1 MVVSCNNGTLS
12 TFVPSDENPWDI
24 SKILLVNRRLGFGIK
39 HSDIQS
45 KLSLSPEELIDQLI
59 DNAKNL
65 PLTPDPGWAN
75 WTNTDFRNAG
85 GNRGPFFRNHQRIM
99 FDDFLKNGMRDRLTL
114 FWSNHFVT
122 EYYMYNN
129 PAYTFRYY
137 NNLQANVF
145 GNFKNFVSIIG
156 LDDAMLMY
164 LNGYE
169 NRNNAPN
176 ENYAREL
183 YELFTLGEGNGYTQ
197 DDITETARA
206 LTGYNNRQ
214 DGGPI
219 YFNPNRFD
227 GGEKTIFGR
236 TGNWNYDDVIN
247 ILFEEKSDLISEF
260 IVRKIYKHFVSP
272 DINNDIINELS
283 NYFKDNNFELEPLY
297 RKLFK
302 SEHFFN
308 SFASNVLIKSP
319 VDLMVQIEK
328 EFNFEKPDNF
338 NDNLF
343 NYLRARCSDM
353 GQEILNP
360 VDVAGWQENHDW
372 ISTGT
377 LPMRWEFSDYLL
389 SRYWIKNKE
398 QFRDYA
404 ISIVG
409 IDETNPIEIVKKIN
423 KYMFCSYEMMD
434 DELNDA
440 LAAFKGDVPDDY
452 FNGGGWTLNETYA
465 PNQVYALI
473 LFFVKLPEY
482 QLK

>member
-12 TFVPSDENPWDI
+12 TFIPTDDNPWDI
-24 SKILLVNRRLGFGIK
+24 SKVLLVFRRLGFGIK
-39 HSDIQS
+39 HSDIAS
-45 KLSLSPEELIDQLI
+45 KLSLTPSELIDELI

-65 PLTPDPGWAN
+65 PLTPDPGWAH

-85 GNRGPFFRNHQRIM
+85 GNRGPFYRNHQKIV
-99 FDDFLKNGMRDRLTL
+99 FKDFLNNDMRDRLTL

-122 EYYMYNN
+122 EYYMYNH

-137 NNLQANVF
+137 NNLQSNVL
-145 GNFKNFVSIIG
+145 GNFKNFVSVIG

-227 GGEKTIFGR
+227 NGEKTIFGR
-236 TGNWNYDDVIN
+236 KGNWNYDDVIN
-247 ILFEEKSDLISEF
+247 ILFEEKSDLISKF
-260 IVRKIYKHFVSP
+260 IVRKLYKHFVSP
-272 DINNDIINELS
+272 DVNEAIVDELALYFIN
-283 NYFKDNNFELEPLY
+283 NNFELEPLY

-308 SFASNVLIKSP
+308 SFSTFKCALEVRFCN
-319 VDLMVQIEK
+319 EK
-328 EFNFEKPDNF
+328 
-338 NDNLF
+338 
-343 NYLRARCSDM
+343 
-353 GQEILNP
+353 
-360 VDVAGWQENHDW
+360 
-372 ISTGT
+372 
-377 LPMRWEFSDYLL
+377 
-389 SRYWIKNKE
+389 
-398 QFRDYA
+398 
-404 ISIVG
+404 
-409 IDETNPIEIVKKIN
+409 
-423 KYMFCSYEMMD
+423 
-434 DELNDA
+434 
-440 LAAFKGDVPDDY
+440 
-452 FNGGGWTLNETYA
+452 
-465 PNQVYALI
+465 
-473 LFFVKLPEY
+473 
-482 QLK
+482 

>member
-12 TFVPSDENPWDI
+12 TFIPSDDNPWDI
-24 SKILLVNRRLGFGIK
+24 SKVLLVFRRLGFGIK
-39 HSDIQS
+39 HSDIAS
-45 KLSLSPEELIDQLI
+45 KLSLTPSELIDELI

-65 PLTPDPGWAN
+65 PLTPDPGWAH

-85 GNRGPFFRNHQRIM
+85 GNRGPFYRNHHKIV
-99 FDDFLKNGMRDRLTL
+99 FKDFLNNDMRDRLTL

-122 EYYMYNN
+122 EYYMYNH

-137 NNLQANVF
+137 NNLQSNVL
-145 GNFKNFVSIIG
+145 GNFKNFVSVIG

-227 GGEKTIFGR
+227 NGEKTIFGR
-236 TGNWNYDDVIN
+236 KGNWNYDDVIN
-247 ILFEEKSDLISEF
+247 ILFEEKSDLISKF
-260 IVRKIYKHFVSP
+260 IVRKLYKHFVSP
-272 DINNDIINELS
+272 DVNEAIVDELALYFIN
-283 NYFKDNNFELEPLY
+283 NNFELEPLY

-308 SFASNVLIKSP
+308 SFSSNVLIKSP
-319 VDLMVQIEK
+319 VDLMVFIEK
-328 EFNFEKPDNF
+328 EFGFEKPDNF
-338 NDNLF
+338 SDNLN

-360 VDVAGWQENHDW
+360 IDVAGWQENHDW

-398 QFRDYA
+398 QFRNYA

-409 IDETNPIEIVKKIN
+409 IEETNPVEIVKKIN
-423 KYMFCSYEMMD
+423 KYMFCNYNLMD

-452 FNGGGWTLNETYA
+452 FNGGGWTLNESYA
-465 PNQVYALI
+465 PNQVYALL

>member
-1 MVVSCNNGTLS
+1 MVVSCNNGTLD
-12 TFVPSDENPWDI
+12 TYIPTVDNPWDI
-24 SKILLVNRRLGFGIK
+24 SKVLLVYRRLGFGIK
-39 HSDIQS
+39 HSNIAS
-45 KLSLSPEELIDQLI
+45 KLSLTPSEIIDELI

-65 PLTPDPGWAN
+65 PLTPDPGWAH
-75 WTNTDFRNAG
+75 WTNADFRSAG
-85 GNRGPFFRNHQRIM
+85 GNRVPFYRDHQKIV
-99 FDDFLKNGMRDRLTL
+99 FEDFLKNDMRDRLTL

-122 EYYMYNN
+122 EYYMYNH

-137 NNLQANVF
+137 NNLQSNVL
-145 GNFKNFVSIIG
+145 GNFKNFVSVMG

-227 GGEKTIFGR
+227 NGEKTIFGR
-236 TGNWNYDDVIN
+236 KGNWNYDDVIN
-247 ILFEEKSDLISEF
+247 ILFEEKSDLISKF
-260 IVRKIYKHFVSP
+260 IVRKLYKHFVSP
-272 DINNDIINELS
+272 DVNESIVGELALYFIN
-283 NYFKDNNFELEPLY
+283 NNFELEPLY

-308 SFASNVLIKSP
+308 SFSSNVLIKSP
-319 VDLMVQIEK
+319 VDLMVFIEK
-328 EFNFEKPDNF
+328 ELDFEKPDNF
-338 NDNLF
+338 SDNLN

-398 QFRDYA
+398 QFRNYA
-404 ISIVG
+404 INIVG
-409 IDETNPIEIVKKIN
+409 IEETNPIEIIKKIN
-423 KYMFCSYEMMD
+423 KYMFCNYHLMD

-452 FNGGGWTLNETYA
+452 FNGGGWTLNESYA
-465 PNQVYALI
+465 PNQVYALL

>member
-1 MVVSCNNGTLS
+1 MVVSCNNGTLA
-12 TFVPSDENPWDI
+12 TFVPTVENPWDI
-24 SKILLVNRRLGFGIK
+24 SKVLLVFRRLGFGIK
-39 HSDIQS
+39 HSDIAS
-45 KLSLSPEELIDQLI
+45 KLSLTPSELIDELI

-65 PLTPDPGWAN
+65 PLTPDPGWAH

-85 GNRGPFFRNHQRIM
+85 NNRGPFYRNHQKIV
-99 FDDFLKNGMRDRLTL
+99 FQDFLKNDMRDRLTL

-122 EYYMYNN
+122 EYYMYNH

-137 NNLQANVF
+137 NNLQSNVL
-145 GNFKNFVSIIG
+145 GNFKNFVSVMG

-164 LNGYE
+164 LNGFE

-227 GGEKTIFGR
+227 NGEKTIFGR
-236 TGNWNYDDVIN
+236 KGNWNYDDVIN
-247 ILFEEKSDLISEF
+247 ILFEEKSDLISKF
-260 IVRKIYKHFVSP
+260 IVRKLYKHFVSP
-272 DINNDIINELS
+272 DVNESIVDELALYFIN
-283 NYFKDNNFELEPLY
+283 NNFELEPLY

-308 SFASNVLIKSP
+308 SFSSNVLIKSP
-319 VDLMVQIEK
+319 VDLMVFIEK
-328 EFNFEKPDNF
+328 ELDFEKPDNF
-338 NDNLF
+338 SDNLN

-398 QFRDYA
+398 QFRNYA

-409 IDETNPIEIVKKIN
+409 IEETNPVEIVKKIN
-423 KYMFCSYEMMD
+423 NYMFCNYHLMD

-452 FNGGGWTLNETYA
+452 FNGGGWTLNESYA
-465 PNQVYALI
+465 PNQVYALL

>member
-12 TFVPSDENPWDI
+12 TFVPTDDNPWDI
-24 SKILLVNRRLGFGIK
+24 SKVLLVYRRLGFGIK
-39 HSDIQS
+39 HSDIAS
-45 KLSLSPEELIDQLI
+45 KLSLTPSELIDELI

-65 PLTPDPGWAN
+65 PLTPDPGWAH

-85 GNRGPFFRNHQRIM
+85 NNRGPFFRNHQRIV
-99 FDDFLKNGMRDRLTL
+99 FQDFLKNDMRDRLTL

-122 EYYMYNN
+122 EYYMYNH

-137 NNLQANVF
+137 NNLQSNVL
-145 GNFKNFVSIIG
+145 GNFKNFVSVMG

-227 GGEKTIFGR
+227 NGEKTIFGR
-236 TGNWNYDDVIN
+236 KGNWNYDDVIN
-247 ILFEEKSDLISEF
+247 ILFEEKSDLISKF
-260 IVRKIYKHFVSP
+260 IVRKLYKHFVSP
-272 DINNDIINELS
+272 DVNEAIVDELAL
-283 NYFKDNNFELEPLY
+283 YFVNNNFELEPLY

-308 SFASNVLIKSP
+308 SFSSNVLIKSP
-319 VDLMVQIEK
+319 VDLMVFIEK
-328 EFNFEKPDNF
+328 EFDFEKPDNF
-338 NDNLF
+338 NDNLN

-377 LPMRWEFSDYLL
+377 LPMRWDFSDYLL

-398 QFRDYA
+398 QFRNYA

-409 IDETNPIEIVKKIN
+409 IEETNPIEIVKKIN
-423 KYMFCSYEMMD
+423 KYMFCNYNLMD

-452 FNGGGWTLNETYA
+452 FNGGGWTLNESYA
-465 PNQVYALI
+465 PNQVYALL

>member
-1 MVVSCNNGTLS
+1 MARICNDALLLEY
-12 TFVPSDENPWDI
+12 VPTNENPWDV
-24 SKILLVNRRLGFGIK
+24 SKVLLVFRRLGFGIK
-39 HSDIQS
+39 HTEIES
-45 KLSLSPEELIDQLI
+45 KLSLTPSELIDELI
-59 DNAKNL
+59 DNAKSL
-65 PLTPDPGWAN
+65 PVTPDPGWAN
-75 WTNTDFRNAG
+75 WTNSDFRSAG
-85 GNRGPFFRNHQRIM
+85 GNRGPFFRDHQKIV
-99 FDDFLKNGMRDRLTL
+99 FDDFLKNDMRDRLTL

-122 EYYMYNN
+122 EYFMYNH

-137 NNLQANVF
+137 NNIQSNVF
-145 GNFKNFVSIIG
+145 GNFKDFVSVMG

-164 LNGYE
+164 LNGFE

-219 YFNPNRFD
+219 YFNQNRFD
-227 GGEKTIFGR
+227 NGEKTIFGK

-247 ILFEEKSDLISEF
+247 ILFDEKSDIISKF

-272 DINNDIINELS
+272 EINEQTIDELAL
-283 NYFKDNNFELEPLY
+283 YFKENNFELDLLY

-308 SFASNVLIKSP
+308 SFSSNVLIKSP
-319 VDLMVQIEK
+319 IDLMVFIEK
-328 EFNFEKPDNF
+328 EFGFQKPDNF

-343 NYLRARCSDM
+343 NYLRNRCSEM

-377 LPMRWEFSDYLL
+377 LPMRWEFCDYLL
-389 SRYWIKNKE
+389 SRYWNKNRE
-398 QFRDYA
+398 QFRTYA
-404 ISIVG
+404 ISVVG
-409 IDETNPIEIVKKIN
+409 IDETNPVEIVKKIN
-423 KYMFCSYEMMD
+423 NYMFCNYEMMD

-440 LAAFKGDVPDDY
+440 VSIFKGDLPDNY
-452 FNGGGWTLNETYA
+452 FNGGGWTLNHVNA
-465 PNQVYALI
+465 PRQAYDLI
-473 LFFVKLPEY
+473 KFFVKIPEY

>member
-12 TFVPSDENPWDI
+12 AFIPTVDNPWDI
-24 SKILLVNRRLGFGIK
+24 SKVLLVYRRLGFGLK
-39 HSDIQS
+39 HSDIAS
-45 KLSLSPEELIDQLI
+45 KLSLTPSEIIDELI

-65 PLTPDPGWAN
+65 PLTPDPGWAH

-85 GNRGPFFRNHQRIM
+85 GNRGPFYRNHQKIV
-99 FDDFLKNGMRDRLTL
+99 FEDFLKNDMRDRLTL

-122 EYYMYNN
+122 EYYMYNH

-137 NNLQANVF
+137 NNLQSNVL
-145 GNFKNFVSIIG
+145 GNFKNFVSVMG

-227 GGEKTIFGR
+227 NGEKTIFGR
-236 TGNWNYDDVIN
+236 KGNWNYDDVIN
-247 ILFEEKSDLISEF
+247 ILFEEKSDLISKF
-260 IVRKIYKHFVSP
+260 IVRKLYKHFVCP
-272 DINNDIINELS
+272 DVNEAIVDELALYFINT
-283 NYFKDNNFELEPLY
+283 NFELEPLY

-308 SFASNVLIKSP
+308 SFSSNVLIKSP
-319 VDLMVQIEK
+319 VDLMVFIEK
-328 EFNFEKPDNF
+328 EFDFEKPDNF
-338 NDNLF
+338 SDNLN
-343 NYLRARCSDM
+343 NYL
-353 GQEILNP
+353 
-360 VDVAGWQENHDW
+360 
-372 ISTGT
+372 
-377 LPMRWEFSDYLL
+377 
-389 SRYWIKNKE
+389 
-398 QFRDYA
+398 
-404 ISIVG
+404 
-409 IDETNPIEIVKKIN
+409 
-423 KYMFCSYEMMD
+423 
-434 DELNDA
+434 
-440 LAAFKGDVPDDY
+440 
-452 FNGGGWTLNETYA
+452 
-465 PNQVYALI
+465 
-473 LFFVKLPEY
+473 
-482 QLK
+482 

>member
-1 MVVSCNNGTLS
+1 
-12 TFVPSDENPWDI
+12 
-24 SKILLVNRRLGFGIK
+24 
-39 HSDIQS
+39 
-45 KLSLSPEELIDQLI
+45 
-59 DNAKNL
+59 
-65 PLTPDPGWAN
+65 
-75 WTNTDFRNAG
+75 
-85 GNRGPFFRNHQRIM
+85 
-99 FDDFLKNGMRDRLTL
+99 
-114 FWSNHFVT
+114 
-122 EYYMYNN
+122 MY
-129 PAYTFRYY
+129 
-137 NNLQANVF
+137 
-145 GNFKNFVSIIG
+145 
-156 LDDAMLMY
+156 
-164 LNGYE
+164 
-169 NRNNAPN
+169 
-176 ENYAREL
+176 
-183 YELFTLGEGNGYTQ
+183 
-197 DDITETARA
+197 
-206 LTGYNNRQ
+206 
-214 DGGPI
+214 
-219 YFNPNRFD
+219 
-227 GGEKTIFGR
+227 
-236 TGNWNYDDVIN
+236 
-247 ILFEEKSDLISEF
+247 
-260 IVRKIYKHFVSP
+260 
-272 DINNDIINELS
+272 LS

-409 IDETNPIEIVKKIN
+409 IDETNPVEIVKKIN

>member
-12 TFVPSDENPWDI
+12 TFVPTDDNPWDI
-24 SKILLVNRRLGFGIK
+24 SKVLLVFRRLGFGIK
-39 HSDIQS
+39 HSDIAS
-45 KLSLSPEELIDQLI
+45 KLSLTPSELIDELI

-65 PLTPDPGWAN
+65 PLTPDPGWAH

-85 GNRGPFFRNHQRIM
+85 GNRGPFYRNHQKIV
-99 FDDFLKNGMRDRLTL
+99 FKDFLNNDMRDRLTL

-122 EYYMYNN
+122 EYYMYNH

-137 NNLQANVF
+137 NNLQSNVL
-145 GNFKNFVSIIG
+145 GNFKNFVSVMG

-227 GGEKTIFGR
+227 NGEKTIFGR
-236 TGNWNYDDVIN
+236 KGNWNYDDVIN
-247 ILFEEKSDLISEF
+247 ILFEEKSDLISKF
-260 IVRKIYKHFVSP
+260 IVRKLYKHFISP
-272 DINNDIINELS
+272 DVNEAIVDELAL
-283 NYFKDNNFELEPLY
+283 YFVNNNFELEPLY

-308 SFASNVLIKSP
+308 SYSSNVLIKSP
-319 VDLMVQIEK
+319 VDLMVFIEK
-328 EFNFEKPDNF
+328 EFDFEKPDNF
-338 NDNLF
+338 SDNLN
-343 NYLRARCSDM
+343 NYLRSRCSDM

-377 LPMRWEFSDYLL
+377 LPMRWEFSDYLFL
-389 SRYWIKNKE
+389 GIGLKIKNNLEIMQLVLLELKK
-398 QFRDYA
+398 
-404 ISIVG
+404 
-409 IDETNPIEIVKKIN
+409 PILLKLLKKLIN
-423 KYMFCSYEMMD
+423 TC
-434 DELNDA
+434 
-440 LAAFKGDVPDDY
+440 
-452 FNGGGWTLNETYA
+452 
-465 PNQVYALI
+465 
-473 LFFVKLPEY
+473 FVIII
-482 QLK
+482 

>member
-1 MVVSCNNGTLS
+1 
-12 TFVPSDENPWDI
+12 
-24 SKILLVNRRLGFGIK
+24 
-39 HSDIQS
+39 
-45 KLSLSPEELIDQLI
+45 
-59 DNAKNL
+59 
-65 PLTPDPGWAN
+65 
-75 WTNTDFRNAG
+75 
-85 GNRGPFFRNHQRIM
+85 
-99 FDDFLKNGMRDRLTL
+99 MRDRLTL

-122 EYYMYNN
+122 EYYMYNH

-137 NNLQANVF
+137 NNLQSNVL
-145 GNFKNFVSIIG
+145 GNFKNFVSVIG

-227 GGEKTIFGR
+227 NGEKTIFGR
-236 TGNWNYDDVIN
+236 KGNWNYDDVIN
-247 ILFEEKSDLISEF
+247 ILFEEKSDLISKF
-260 IVRKIYKHFVSP
+260 IVRKLYKHFVSP
-272 DINNDIINELS
+272 DVNEVIVDELALYFIN
-283 NYFKDNNFELEPLY
+283 NNFELEPLY

-308 SFASNVLIKSP
+308 SFSSNVLIKSP
-319 VDLMVQIEK
+319 VDLMVFIEK
-328 EFNFEKPDNF
+328 EFDFEKPDNF
-338 NDNLF
+338 SDNLN

-360 VDVAGWQENHDW
+360 IDVAGWQENHDW

-398 QFRDYA
+398 QFRNYA

-409 IDETNPIEIVKKIN
+409 IEETNPVEIVKKIN
-423 KYMFCSYEMMD
+423 KYMFCNYNLMD

-452 FNGGGWTLNETYA
+452 FNGGGWTLNESYA
-465 PNQVYALI
+465 PNQVYALL

>member
-1 MVVSCNNGTLS
+1 VSCNNGTLA
-12 TFVPSDENPWDI
+12 TFIPTDDNQWDI
-24 SKILLVNRRLGFGIK
+24 SKVLLVYRRLGFGIK
-39 HSDIQS
+39 HSDIAS
-45 KLSLSPEELIDQLI
+45 KLSLTPSEIIDELI

-65 PLTPDPGWAN
+65 PLTPDPGWAH

-85 GNRGPFFRNHQRIM
+85 ANRVPFFRNHQKIV
-99 FDDFLKNGMRDRLTL
+99 FQDFLKNDMRDRLTL

-122 EYYMYNN
+122 EYYMYNH

-137 NNLQANVF
+137 NNLQSNVF
-145 GNFKNFVSIIG
+145 GNFKNFVSVIG

-227 GGEKTIFGR
+227 NGEKTIFGR
-236 TGNWNYDDVIN
+236 KGNWNYNDVIN
-247 ILFEEKSDLISEF
+247 ILFEEKSDLISKF
-260 IVRKIYKHFVSP
+260 IVRKLYKHFVSP
-272 DINNDIINELS
+272 DVNEAIVDELAL
-283 NYFKDNNFELEPLY
+283 YFVNNNFELEPLY

-308 SFASNVLIKSP
+308 SFSSNVLIKSP
-319 VDLMVQIEK
+319 VDLMVFIEK
-328 EFNFEKPDNF
+328 EFDFEKPDNF
-338 NDNLF
+338 NDNLN

-377 LPMRWEFSDYLL
+377 LPMRWDFSDYLL

-398 QFRDYA
+398 QFRNYA

-409 IDETNPIEIVKKIN
+409 IEETNPIEIVKKIN
-423 KYMFCSYEMMD
+423 KYMFCNYNLMD

-452 FNGGGWTLNETYA
+452 FNGGGWTLNESYA
-465 PNQVYALI
+465 PNQVYALL